1 MDVEIKEK
9 ENRRHVGRNLQR
21 IRVYL
26 GMKQEALAADLGV
39 NQQVISKIEKQEEI
53 EEGFLKR
60 IAEVLG
66 ISEEVIKDFDVE
78 KTIFNINHHNYKDAN
93 ISEGATTYAIVQ
105 QINPLEKIVELY
117 ERLLK
122 SEQDKIEILK
132 KYMKPLYRSLGV
144 YLPLITTN
152 CAVLGVALNCVTYD
166 YNLLEGVVYG
176 FSTAFGFFIAIVLMA
191 GIREKIEY
199 NDIPKTFRGTAIV
212 LITACL
218 MSIAFMGFSGMI

>member
-117 ERLLK
+117 KRLLK

-132 KYMKPLYRSLGV
+132 KYMK
-144 YLPLITTN
+144 
-152 CAVLGVALNCVTYD
+152 
-166 YNLLEGVVYG
+166 
-176 FSTAFGFFIAIVLMA
+176 
-191 GIREKIEY
+191 
-199 NDIPKTFRGTAIV
+199 
-212 LITACL
+212 
-218 MSIAFMGFSGMI
+218 

>member
-39 NQQVISKIEKQEEI
+39 NKQVISKIEKQEEI

-132 KYMKPLYRSLGV
+132 KYMK
-144 YLPLITTN
+144 
-152 CAVLGVALNCVTYD
+152 
-166 YNLLEGVVYG
+166 
-176 FSTAFGFFIAIVLMA
+176 
-191 GIREKIEY
+191 
-199 NDIPKTFRGTAIV
+199 
-212 LITACL
+212 
-218 MSIAFMGFSGMI
+218 

>member
-39 NQQVISKIEKQEEI
+39 NQQIISKIEKQEEI

-78 KTIFNINHHNYKDAN
+78 KTIFNINHHNYKDGN

-132 KYMKPLYRSLGV
+132 KYMK
-144 YLPLITTN
+144 
-152 CAVLGVALNCVTYD
+152 
-166 YNLLEGVVYG
+166 
-176 FSTAFGFFIAIVLMA
+176 
-191 GIREKIEY
+191 
-199 NDIPKTFRGTAIV
+199 
-212 LITACL
+212 
-218 MSIAFMGFSGMI
+218 

>member
-26 GMKQEALAADLGV
+26 GMKQEVLAADLGV
-39 NQQVISKIEKQEEI
+39 NQQIISKIEKQEEI

-132 KYMKPLYRSLGV
+132 KYMK
-144 YLPLITTN
+144 
-152 CAVLGVALNCVTYD
+152 
-166 YNLLEGVVYG
+166 
-176 FSTAFGFFIAIVLMA
+176 
-191 GIREKIEY
+191 
-199 NDIPKTFRGTAIV
+199 
-212 LITACL
+212 
-218 MSIAFMGFSGMI
+218 

>member
-9 ENRRHVGRNLQR
+9 ENQRHVGCNLQR

-39 NQQVISKIEKQEEI
+39 NQQIISKIEKQEEI

-132 KYMKPLYRSLGV
+132 KYMK
-144 YLPLITTN
+144 
-152 CAVLGVALNCVTYD
+152 
-166 YNLLEGVVYG
+166 
-176 FSTAFGFFIAIVLMA
+176 
-191 GIREKIEY
+191 
-199 NDIPKTFRGTAIV
+199 
-212 LITACL
+212 
-218 MSIAFMGFSGMI
+218 

>member
-39 NQQVISKIEKQEEI
+39 NQQIISKIEKQEEI

-132 KYMKPLYRSLGV
+132 KCMK
-144 YLPLITTN
+144 
-152 CAVLGVALNCVTYD
+152 
-166 YNLLEGVVYG
+166 
-176 FSTAFGFFIAIVLMA
+176 
-191 GIREKIEY
+191 
-199 NDIPKTFRGTAIV
+199 
-212 LITACL
+212 
-218 MSIAFMGFSGMI
+218 

>member
-39 NQQVISKIEKQEEI
+39 NQQIISKIEKQEEI

-132 KYMKPLYRSLGV
+132 KYMK
-144 YLPLITTN
+144 
-152 CAVLGVALNCVTYD
+152 
-166 YNLLEGVVYG
+166 
-176 FSTAFGFFIAIVLMA
+176 
-191 GIREKIEY
+191 
-199 NDIPKTFRGTAIV
+199 
-212 LITACL
+212 
-218 MSIAFMGFSGMI
+218 

>member
-9 ENRRHVGRNLQR
+9 ENRRHVVRNLQR

-132 KYMKPLYRSLGV
+132 KHMK
-144 YLPLITTN
+144 
-152 CAVLGVALNCVTYD
+152 
-166 YNLLEGVVYG
+166 
-176 FSTAFGFFIAIVLMA
+176 
-191 GIREKIEY
+191 
-199 NDIPKTFRGTAIV
+199 
-212 LITACL
+212 
-218 MSIAFMGFSGMI
+218 

>member
-9 ENRRHVGRNLQR
+9 KNRRHVGRNLQK

-132 KYMKPLYRSLGV
+132 KYMK
-144 YLPLITTN
+144 
-152 CAVLGVALNCVTYD
+152 
-166 YNLLEGVVYG
+166 
-176 FSTAFGFFIAIVLMA
+176 
-191 GIREKIEY
+191 
-199 NDIPKTFRGTAIV
+199 
-212 LITACL
+212 
-218 MSIAFMGFSGMI
+218 

>member
-1 MDVEIKEK
+1 MDGEIKEK

-39 NQQVISKIEKQEEI
+39 NQQIISKIEKQEEI

-132 KYMKPLYRSLGV
+132 KYMK
-144 YLPLITTN
+144 
-152 CAVLGVALNCVTYD
+152 
-166 YNLLEGVVYG
+166 
-176 FSTAFGFFIAIVLMA
+176 
-191 GIREKIEY
+191 
-199 NDIPKTFRGTAIV
+199 
-212 LITACL
+212 
-218 MSIAFMGFSGMI
+218 

>member
-78 KTIFNINHHNYKDAN
+78 RRFSILIIIIIRMQISLKVLLHTPSFNK
-93 ISEGATTYAIVQ
+93 
-105 QINPLEKIVELY
+105 
-117 ERLLK
+117 
-122 SEQDKIEILK
+122 
-132 KYMKPLYRSLGV
+132 
-144 YLPLITTN
+144 
-152 CAVLGVALNCVTYD
+152 
-166 YNLLEGVVYG
+166 
-176 FSTAFGFFIAIVLMA
+176 
-191 GIREKIEY
+191 
-199 NDIPKTFRGTAIV
+199 
-212 LITACL
+212 
-218 MSIAFMGFSGMI
+218 

>member
-39 NQQVISKIEKQEEI
+39 NQQIISKIEKQEEI

-122 SEQDKIEILK
+122 SEQDKI
-132 KYMKPLYRSLGV
+132 
-144 YLPLITTN
+144 
-152 CAVLGVALNCVTYD
+152 
-166 YNLLEGVVYG
+166 
-176 FSTAFGFFIAIVLMA
+176 
-191 GIREKIEY
+191 
-199 NDIPKTFRGTAIV
+199 
-212 LITACL
+212 
-218 MSIAFMGFSGMI
+218 

>member
-1 MDVEIKEK
+1 MDVEITEK

-132 KYMKPLYRSLGV
+132 KYMK
-144 YLPLITTN
+144 
-152 CAVLGVALNCVTYD
+152 
-166 YNLLEGVVYG
+166 
-176 FSTAFGFFIAIVLMA
+176 
-191 GIREKIEY
+191 
-199 NDIPKTFRGTAIV
+199 
-212 LITACL
+212 
-218 MSIAFMGFSGMI
+218 

>member
-53 EEGFLKR
+53 EEDFLKR

-78 KTIFNINHHNYKDAN
+78 KTIFNNNYKDAN

-132 KYMKPLYRSLGV
+132 KYMK
-144 YLPLITTN
+144 
-152 CAVLGVALNCVTYD
+152 
-166 YNLLEGVVYG
+166 
-176 FSTAFGFFIAIVLMA
+176 
-191 GIREKIEY
+191 
-199 NDIPKTFRGTAIV
+199 
-212 LITACL
+212 
-218 MSIAFMGFSGMI
+218 

>member
-78 KTIFNINHHNYKDAN
+78 KTIFNIKDAN

-132 KYMKPLYRSLGV
+132 KHMK
-144 YLPLITTN
+144 
-152 CAVLGVALNCVTYD
+152 
-166 YNLLEGVVYG
+166 
-176 FSTAFGFFIAIVLMA
+176 
-191 GIREKIEY
+191 
-199 NDIPKTFRGTAIV
+199 
-212 LITACL
+212 
-218 MSIAFMGFSGMI
+218 

>member
-9 ENRRHVGRNLQR
+9 ENRRHVGRNLQM

-60 IAEVLG
+60 IAQVLG
-66 ISEEVIKDFDVE
+66 VSEELIKDFDVE
-78 KTIFNINHHNYKDAN
+78 KTIFSINHHNYKDAK

-132 KYMKPLYRSLGV
+132 KYMK
-144 YLPLITTN
+144 
-152 CAVLGVALNCVTYD
+152 
-166 YNLLEGVVYG
+166 
-176 FSTAFGFFIAIVLMA
+176 
-191 GIREKIEY
+191 
-199 NDIPKTFRGTAIV
+199 
-212 LITACL
+212 
-218 MSIAFMGFSGMI
+218 

>member
-26 GMKQEALAADLGV
+26 GMKQEALAADLGGK
-39 NQQVISKIEKQEEI
+39 QLVISKIEIQEEI

-132 KYMKPLYRSLGV
+132 KYMK
-144 YLPLITTN
+144 
-152 CAVLGVALNCVTYD
+152 
-166 YNLLEGVVYG
+166 
-176 FSTAFGFFIAIVLMA
+176 
-191 GIREKIEY
+191 
-199 NDIPKTFRGTAIV
+199 
-212 LITACL
+212 
-218 MSIAFMGFSGMI
+218 

>member
-21 IRVYL
+21 IRVYV

-132 KYMKPLYRSLGV
+132 KHMK
-144 YLPLITTN
+144 
-152 CAVLGVALNCVTYD
+152 
-166 YNLLEGVVYG
+166 
-176 FSTAFGFFIAIVLMA
+176 
-191 GIREKIEY
+191 
-199 NDIPKTFRGTAIV
+199 
-212 LITACL
+212 
-218 MSIAFMGFSGMI
+218 

>member
-9 ENRRHVGRNLQR
+9 ENQRHVGRNLQR

-39 NQQVISKIEKQEEI
+39 NQQIISKIEKQEEI

-78 KTIFNINHHNYKDAN
+78 KTIFNINHHNYK
-93 ISEGATTYAIVQ
+93 EGATTYAIVQ

-132 KYMKPLYRSLGV
+132 KYMK
-144 YLPLITTN
+144 
-152 CAVLGVALNCVTYD
+152 
-166 YNLLEGVVYG
+166 
-176 FSTAFGFFIAIVLMA
+176 
-191 GIREKIEY
+191 
-199 NDIPKTFRGTAIV
+199 
-212 LITACL
+212 
-218 MSIAFMGFSGMI
+218 

>member
-9 ENRRHVGRNLQR
+9 KPRHVGRNLQR

-132 KYMKPLYRSLGV
+132 KYMK
-144 YLPLITTN
+144 
-152 CAVLGVALNCVTYD
+152 
-166 YNLLEGVVYG
+166 
-176 FSTAFGFFIAIVLMA
+176 
-191 GIREKIEY
+191 
-199 NDIPKTFRGTAIV
+199 
-212 LITACL
+212 
-218 MSIAFMGFSGMI
+218 

>member
-9 ENRRHVGRNLQR
+9 ENRRHVGRNLHR

-39 NQQVISKIEKQEEI
+39 NQQIISKIEKQEEI

-132 KYMKPLYRSLGV
+132 KYMK
-144 YLPLITTN
+144 
-152 CAVLGVALNCVTYD
+152 
-166 YNLLEGVVYG
+166 
-176 FSTAFGFFIAIVLMA
+176 
-191 GIREKIEY
+191 
-199 NDIPKTFRGTAIV
+199 
-212 LITACL
+212 
-218 MSIAFMGFSGMI
+218 

>member
-26 GMKQEALAADLGV
+26 GMKQEALAADLSV

-132 KYMKPLYRSLGV
+132 KYMK
-144 YLPLITTN
+144 
-152 CAVLGVALNCVTYD
+152 
-166 YNLLEGVVYG
+166 
-176 FSTAFGFFIAIVLMA
+176 
-191 GIREKIEY
+191 
-199 NDIPKTFRGTAIV
+199 
-212 LITACL
+212 
-218 MSIAFMGFSGMI
+218 

>member
-39 NQQVISKIEKQEEI
+39 NQQIISKIEKQEEI
-53 EEGFLKR
+53 EEGLLKR

-132 KYMKPLYRSLGV
+132 KYMK
-144 YLPLITTN
+144 
-152 CAVLGVALNCVTYD
+152 
-166 YNLLEGVVYG
+166 
-176 FSTAFGFFIAIVLMA
+176 
-191 GIREKIEY
+191 
-199 NDIPKTFRGTAIV
+199 
-212 LITACL
+212 
-218 MSIAFMGFSGMI
+218 

>member
-9 ENRRHVGRNLQR
+9 ENQRHVGRNLQR

-26 GMKQEALAADLGV
+26 DMKQEALAADLGV
-39 NQQVISKIEKQEEI
+39 NQQIISKIEKQEEI

-132 KYMKPLYRSLGV
+132 KYMK
-144 YLPLITTN
+144 
-152 CAVLGVALNCVTYD
+152 
-166 YNLLEGVVYG
+166 
-176 FSTAFGFFIAIVLMA
+176 
-191 GIREKIEY
+191 
-199 NDIPKTFRGTAIV
+199 
-212 LITACL
+212 
-218 MSIAFMGFSGMI
+218 

>member
-1 MDVEIKEK
+1 MDVEIKEN

-132 KYMKPLYRSLGV
+132 KYMK
-144 YLPLITTN
+144 
-152 CAVLGVALNCVTYD
+152 
-166 YNLLEGVVYG
+166 
-176 FSTAFGFFIAIVLMA
+176 
-191 GIREKIEY
+191 
-199 NDIPKTFRGTAIV
+199 
-212 LITACL
+212 
-218 MSIAFMGFSGMI
+218 